1 MNKKKVKFILMFI
14 IDLTLNANHIIIIP
28 NIRYGQIFNIFKIK
42 KINEKE
48 KNVKLI
54 WNVNYIV

>member
-42 KINEKE
+42 KINERE
-48 KNVKLI
+48 KKL
-54 WNVNYIV
+54 N